1 MEQRVCLNLA
11 SLKHLDYESALT
23 ASAKAGFR
31 AVGLQ
36 EVQVER
42 YLASGHTLAKAR
54 LFLDSLGLAAPEMNF
69 FPGWI
74 YARGEARIAAFRRFA
89 HFCELATA
97 LGQRIIIVTT
107 SDEGTPDDACWPM
120 KTTPN
125 SAAWPGSKDWWRHW
139 NAFPGRG

>member
-42 YLASGHTLAKAR
+42 YLAWVTPLAKAR

-69 FPGWI
+69 FPGGSMP
-74 YARGEARIAAFRRFA
+74 AERQGLRPSG
-89 HFCELATA
+89 A
-97 LGQRIIIVTT
+97 LRT
-107 SDEGTPDDACWPM
+107 SV
-120 KTTPN
+120 N
-125 SAAWPGSKDWWRHW
+125 SQQPWGSESSS
-139 NAFPGRG
+139 